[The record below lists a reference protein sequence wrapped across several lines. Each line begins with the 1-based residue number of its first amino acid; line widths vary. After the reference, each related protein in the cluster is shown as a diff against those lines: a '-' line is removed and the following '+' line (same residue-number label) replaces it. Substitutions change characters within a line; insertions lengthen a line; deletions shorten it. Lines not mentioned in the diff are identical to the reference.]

1 MMTLLNPGI
10 LSWHLPQIISVDCM
24 LSSDMAVMPNDDL
37 TESRDSIMALT
48 PDNDCM
54 LSSNMALMPN
64 DDLVELGISV
74 CGGSYTR

>member
-1 MMTLLNPGI
+1 MMTLLSPVF
-10 LSWHLPQIISVDCM
+10 LSV
-24 LSSDMAVMPNDDL
+24 
-37 TESRDSIMALT
+37 MALI
-48 PDNDCM
+48 PDDDHM